1 MVAVLP
7 VLGKPAAAT
16 EPTDSTLD
24 NPAHGFNH
32 EAFGVIGAFDDFNQ
46 QAWHDVDGAV
56 LEDWPCIGAV
66 CEQLSE
72 ERELSEQGGQ
82 QQDAAVPVLDVSRR
96 HQHVQHQTECID
108 KDMAFL
114 AFDQL
119 ARIKAVWIDAGPPFS
134 ALFTLWLS
142 TMPAVGL
149 ASRSARSRH
158 FT

>member
-1 MVAVLP
+1 MVSFRVL
-7 VLGKPAAAT
+7 
-16 EPTDSTLD
+16 
-24 NPAHGFNH
+24 
-32 EAFGVIGAFDDFNQ
+32 
-46 QAWHDVDGAV
+46 
-56 LEDWPCIGAV
+56 DWPCIGAV

-142 TMPAVGL
+142 TTSSLKEFEGSLIHGV
-149 ASRSARSRH
+149 H
-158 FT
+158 FVDGGHHHCSTSSHFAMCA